1 MLLDSQLAEQVAGIQ
16 HVDYYGRNMC
26 FAECNDAVSLHLRDT
41 SIKGGEENIKSVS
54 PGKGW
59 VEWYKKSPVWKNCM
73 CKRIV
78 CVKELFSV
86 FYI

>member
-41 SIKGGEENIKSVS
+41 SIKGGGEDIKSVS
-54 PGKGW
+54 PGEDWLSGIKRVLYGRIG
-59 VEWYKKSPVWKNCM
+59 
-73 CKRIV
+73 RIV